1 MKRRSALVN
10 FAHGCLVLLSAFS
23 ASSSRA
29 QRVSNPINRPGGPGG
44 SLGPGRLPR
53 DSDGVNRAQL
63 PGIYVVLAASDRDNT
78 IRLSDDQG
86 QTADVY
92 VRPDVFDISKLKP
105 GDQVTVD
112 LIMPHGKGS
121 RLEAASLWIP

>member
-1 MKRRSALVN
+1 MKRRSALIN
-10 FAHGCLVLLSAFS
+10 FAHGCVVLASSAV

-29 QRVSNPINRPGGPGG
+29 QRVSNPIYRPGGAGG
-44 SLGPGRLPR
+44 PLGPGRLPG
-53 DSDGVNRAQL
+53 DSDGINRAQS
-63 PGIYVVLAASDRDNT
+63 PGVYLVLSGNDRDDT
-78 IRLSDDQG
+78 IRVRDDQG

-105 GDQVTVD
+105 GDQVAVD

-121 RLEAASLWIP
+121 RLEAGSLWIP

>member
-10 FAHGCLVLLSAFS
+10 FAHGCLVLASVLA

-29 QRVSNPINRPGGPGG
+29 QRVSNPIYRPGGPGG
-44 SLGPGRLPR
+44 PLGPGRFPR
-53 DSDGVNRAQL
+53 DSAGVNRAPS
-63 PGIYVVLAASDRDNT
+63 PGVYVVRAVSDRDDT

-92 VRPDVFDISKLKP
+92 VRPDVFDISKLKA
-105 GDQVTVD
+105 GDQVAVD

>member
-1 MKRRSALVN
+1 MKRRSALIN
-10 FAHGCLVLLSAFS
+10 FAHGCLVLASSLV

-29 QRVSNPINRPGGPGG
+29 QRASNPIYRPGGPGG
-44 SLGPGRLPR
+44 PLGPGRLPG
-53 DSDGVNRAQL
+53 DSDGANHAQL
-63 PGIYVVLAASDRDNT
+63 PGVYLVRAVNDRDDT
-78 IRLSDDQG
+78 IQVSDDQG
-86 QTADVY
+86 QTAAVH

-105 GDQVTVD
+105 GDHVTLD

>member
-10 FAHGCLVLLSAFS
+10 LAHGCLVLASALG
-23 ASSSRA
+23 ASSSLA
-29 QRVSNPINRPGGPGG
+29 QRVSNPIVRPGGPGG
-44 SLGPGRLPR
+44 PLGPGRFPG
-53 DSDGVNRAQL
+53 DSDGVNRVPL
-63 PGIYVVLAASDRDNT
+63 PGIYVVRAVSDRDDT

-86 QTADVY
+86 QVADVY

-105 GDQVTVD
+105 GDRVAVD

>member
-1 MKRRSALVN
+1 MKRRNALVT
-10 FAHGCLVLLSAFS
+10 FAHGCLVLVSTLA
-23 ASSSRA
+23 ASSSPA
-29 QRVSNPINRPGGPGG
+29 QRVSNPIVRPGGPGG
-44 SLGPGRLPR
+44 PLGPGRLPR

-63 PGIYVVLAASDRDNT
+63 PGVFVVLAVNDREDT
-78 IRLSDDQG
+78 VRISDDQG

-105 GDQVTVD
+105 GDRVAFD

-121 RLEAASLWIP
+121 RLEAASLWTP